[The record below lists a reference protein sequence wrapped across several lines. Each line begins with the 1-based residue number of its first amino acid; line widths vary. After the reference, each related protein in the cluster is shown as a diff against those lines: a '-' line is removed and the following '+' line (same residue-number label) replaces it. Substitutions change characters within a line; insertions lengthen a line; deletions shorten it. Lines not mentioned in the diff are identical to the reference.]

1 MEKCSV
7 LNCKTTSADNLAL
20 FRCPNS
26 PIFLEKWMEILNL
39 DDLESDFFVC
49 EYHFEDKFISC
60 DKYLSE
66 DAYPTVFLDMPEIEL
81 VQQTYESVINNCR
94 SCLRK
99 YKKDER
105 KLVKI
110 SSSIQNLFMN
120 VTHIEVSY
128 DILSSFDIVLIYF
141 LY

>member
-1 MEKCSV
+1 MDKCSV
-7 LNCKTTSADNLAL
+7 SNCKTTSADTLAL

-66 DAYPTVFLDMPEIEL
+66 DAYPTVFLNMPEIEL
-81 VQQTYESVINNCR
+81 VQEACESVLLINNCR
-94 SCLRK
+94 SCFRK

-110 SSSIQNLFMN
+110 SSSIQKLFKN
-120 VTHIEVSY
+120 ATHIEVRLQTT
-128 DILSSFDIVLIYF
+128 IIFMNL
-141 LY
+141 